1 MKDLAGKCAFVTGGA
16 SGIGLGMAE
25 AFVGAGMAVV
35 IADIEA
41 AALAEAAAKL
51 TAKLTAKGG
60 GVHAIQLDVS
70 DRAAMQR
77 AADEAE
83 DQFGAVNVI
92 CNNAGVSWRGFMAD
106 ASYDDWDWVLGVNL
120 GGVVNGIATFVPRL
134 IERGEGGHVVN
145 TASMA
150 GLMASAGNSIYCTSK
165 FAVVGLSE
173 GLRKELAPKGIGV
186 TVLCPAAIKT
196 NINRAQRNRP
206 DALADTSEALDA
218 DAMAL
223 LDKSFDGGTDPAA
236 FGAMVLDAVV
246 ADAPYVIPH
255 QEFAAAY
262 RDKVEGIM
270 DIWSGEAPPAERIAG
285 NELRK
290 QAFQR
295 MWER

>member
-1 MKDLAGKCAFVTGGA
+1 MKELAGKCAFVTGGA
-16 SGIGLGMAE
+16 SGVGLGMAE
-25 AFVGAGMAVV
+25 AFVGAGMKVV
-35 IADIEA
+35 VADIEA
-41 AALAEAAAKL
+41 AALDEAAAKL
-51 TAKLTAKGG
+51 AALGG
-60 GVHAIQLDVS
+60 DVHAITLDVS

-83 DQFGAVNVI
+83 DRFGAVNVI

-134 IERGEGGHVVN
+134 IAAGAGGHVVN

-150 GLMASAGNSIYCTSK
+150 GLMASPGSSIYSTSK

-186 TVLCPAAIKT
+186 TVLCPAAIRT
-196 NINRAQRNRP
+196 NIIHAQRNRP
-206 DALADTSEALDA
+206 DALADTSERLDA
-218 DAMAL
+218 DGLAL
-223 LDKSFDGGTDPAA
+223 LDRSFDGGTDPAE
-236 FGAMVLDAVV
+236 FGAMVLDAV
-246 ADAPYVIPH
+246 ANDAPYVIPH

-262 RDKVEGIM
+262 RDKVEAIL
-270 DIWSGEAPPAERIAG
+270 DIWNGEAPPPERIAG

-295 MWER
+295 MWES

>member
-1 MKDLAGKCAFVTGGA
+1 MKELAGKCAFVTGGA
-16 SGIGLGMAE
+16 SGVGLGMAE
-25 AFVGAGMAVV
+25 AFVGAGMKVV
-35 IADIEA
+35 VADIEA
-41 AALAEAAAKL
+41 AALDEAAAKL
-51 TAKLTAKGG
+51 AALGG
-60 GVHAIQLDVS
+60 DVHAITLDVS

-83 DQFGAVNVI
+83 DRFGAVNVI

-134 IERGEGGHVVN
+134 IAAGAGGHVVN

-150 GLMASAGNSIYCTSK
+150 GLMASPGSSIYSTSK

-186 TVLCPAAIKT
+186 TVLCPAAIRT
-196 NINRAQRNRP
+196 NIIHSQRNRP
-206 DALADTSEALDA
+206 DALADTSERLDA
-218 DAMAL
+218 DGLAL
-223 LDKSFDGGTDPAA
+223 LDRSFDGGTDPAE
-236 FGAMVLDAVV
+236 FGAMVLDAV
-246 ADAPYVIPH
+246 ANDAPYVIPH

-262 RDKVEGIM
+262 RDKVEAIL
-270 DIWSGEAPPAERIAG
+270 DIWNGEAPPPERIAG

-295 MWER
+295 MWES